1 MKEKEKNWTYKCIKK
16 AKLKIRQKNRK
27 AIQVRNF
34 ENIEKDI
41 KRKSKE
47 KKICK
52 YVKKLHDKKENK

>member
-1 MKEKEKNWTYKCIKK
+1 MYKK

-34 ENIEKDI
+34 KNIEKDI

>member
-1 MKEKEKNWTYKCIKK
+1 MYKK

-34 ENIEKDI
+34 KNIEKDI
-41 KRKSKE
+41 KRKR
-47 KKICK
+47 KKNCK